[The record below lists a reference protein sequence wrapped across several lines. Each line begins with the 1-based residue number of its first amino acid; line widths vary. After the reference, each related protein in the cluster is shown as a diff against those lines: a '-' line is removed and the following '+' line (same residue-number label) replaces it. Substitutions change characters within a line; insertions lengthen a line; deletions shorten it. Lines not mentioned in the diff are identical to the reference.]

1 MDKSRFLRIW
11 EISALVS
18 LCVCLCAAVW
28 AQGRSSAISAD
39 LVRLH
44 VLAVSDDAY
53 EQALKLRV
61 RDAVLEYITPRLDGS
76 ESPADARAVLS
87 RELDGIGRAA
97 ASAAEGRQVTVS
109 LGTELYPSREYEGFT
124 LPAGRY
130 ESLRVV
136 LGEGEGHNWWCIV
149 FPPVCLSAVQ
159 SEQVE
164 EAMSVED
171 YALITRQDG
180 YELRFRT
187 VELWGELL
195 EKLEE
200 HGWIAAGAQPR
211 RGGSPQNRMALLFCD
226 FPGISP
232 AGALGFARPA
242 LTRFQTSSKPWSSE
256 EKLLSIISSPYIF
269 LRPIICLLLQS
280 CPNYAIITAKRTL
293 HINS

>member
-1 MDKSRFLRIW
+1 MDKSRLLRIW

-53 EQALKLRV
+53 EQTLKLRV

-87 RELDGIGRAA
+87 RELDGISRAA

-195 EKLEE
+195 EKLVLL
-200 HGWIAAGAQPR
+200 PR
-211 RGGSPQNRMALLFCD
+211 HEPRGSLGLCAPRAHALPDLLK
-226 FPGISP
+226 
-232 AGALGFARPA
+232 ALELRGKVFVHY
-242 LTRFQTSSKPWSSE
+242 
-256 EKLLSIISSPYIF
+256 IISIYFSPPYYM
-269 LRPIICLLLQS
+269 LAL
-280 CPNYAIITAKRTL
+280 AKRLKLCDNYGKENTPY
-293 HINS
+293 